1 MTGHRDKLARII
13 SENPLAQQQADTV
26 QQAMD
31 LIENIRNLGAKPKNY
46 ELVSPFSDRAW
57 VERAARSNSR

>member
-46 ELVSPFSDRAW
+46 ELVSPFSVRVW